1 MRTWLIVL
9 CPLVL
14 ACDSGTEVVRPHT
27 IEVVRPHTI
36 SKQSKAAAHSNEEPP
51 RNQTPSP
58 STQLTG
64 MAGAVRVRIATNCNC
79 AGKTTLDVTTTDKLI
94 TIQGVL
100 PDGPLARCVEPCVL
114 FAQATELSPGNY
126 RVIYLPPGED
136 EPLFSGEVEVH

>member
-1 MRTWLIVL
+1 
-9 CPLVL
+9 
-14 ACDSGTEVVRPHT
+14 
-27 IEVVRPHTI
+27 
-36 SKQSKAAAHSNEEPP
+36 
-51 RNQTPSP
+51 
-58 STQLTG
+58 